1 MKILVVFTGGT
12 IGSTKSDCVID
23 INESTS
29 FQLLES
35 YQALAS
41 AKDVS
46 FDTEQPI
53 YILSENLVP
62 DDWHG
67 LLDTLNAVDQTAYD
81 GIIIAHGTDTLPYT
95 AAAMSFGLKQCDIPV
110 VLVASN
116 YPLDDER
123 ANGLRNFSS
132 AVDFIASDVAKGVFV
147 MFENNAGESIVHL
160 GSRLLEA
167 DPYTDDFDSIGGV
180 IFGKMDDGRFIY
192 NDDCRNPTV
201 EDLNQY
207 QPALSRNVHFSSD
220 VLLIKPFAGLN
231 YDYFQFGNHKPKAV
245 LHGLYHSGTA
255 NTSESQSHSIK
266 AFAAYCKEQAV
277 LMYAAPIAQ
286 TDDLYQSA
294 KELMDAGVTPMVGI
308 SLEAALV
315 KLMLCADARVE
326 VDKSIYFEH
335 L

>member
-1 MKILVVFTGGT
+1 MKILVIFTGGT

-23 INESTS
+23 VNADTS

-35 YQALAS
+35 YQALPT
-41 AKDVS
+41 AKEVS
-46 FDTEQPI
+46 FETKQPI

-62 DDWHG
+62 DDWHV
-67 LLDTLNAVDQTAYD
+67 LLDTLNAVDQSAYD
-81 GIIIAHGTDTLPYT
+81 GIIIAHGTDTLPYSS
-95 AAAMSFGLKQCDIPV
+95 AAISFGLKQYDIPV

-123 ANGLRNFSS
+123 ANGLRNFSN
-132 AVDFIASDVAKGVFV
+132 AVDFIASDIAKGVFV
-147 MFENNAGESIVHL
+147 VFENNVGESIVHL

-180 IFGKMDDGRFIY
+180 IFGKMDAGRFIY
-192 NDDCRNPTV
+192 NDDSRNLSI
-201 EDLNQY
+201 EALNQY
-207 QPALSRNVHFSSD
+207 QPTLSGNVRFSSD

-231 YDYFQFGNHKPKAV
+231 YDYFQFGNYKPKAV

-255 NTSESQSHSIK
+255 NTSERQNHSIK
-266 AFAAYCKEQAV
+266 AFAAYCKEQGV
-277 LMYAAPIAQ
+277 PMYAAPIAQ

-294 KELMDAGVTPMVGI
+294 KELIDAGVTPMVGI

-315 KLMLCADARVE
+315 KLMICADSGVKMDE
-326 VDKSIYFEH
+326 SIYFER